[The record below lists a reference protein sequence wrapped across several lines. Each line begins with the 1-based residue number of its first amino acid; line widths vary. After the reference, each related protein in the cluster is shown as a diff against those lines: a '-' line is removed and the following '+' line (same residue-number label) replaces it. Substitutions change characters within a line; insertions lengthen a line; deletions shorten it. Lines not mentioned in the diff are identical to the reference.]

1 MPGILHGN
9 GWKPK
14 GMHWRTFERLQREHD
29 AHVSAAL
36 AGMSAKLGLLQGRLA
51 EIDAD
56 MNLWRKA

>member
-1 MPGILHGN
+1 MHGN